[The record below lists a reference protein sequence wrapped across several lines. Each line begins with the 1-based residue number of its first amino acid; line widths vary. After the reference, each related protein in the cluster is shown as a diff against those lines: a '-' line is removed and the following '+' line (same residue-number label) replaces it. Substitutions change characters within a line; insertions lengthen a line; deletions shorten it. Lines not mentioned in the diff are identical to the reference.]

1 MNRARYFSII
11 EERLNTLATRINSRA
26 RLNILD
32 LHSHSETFYQYFLQ
46 ELFGW
51 TISNENEVKANVE
64 AIDLI
69 DHKNKLL
76 IQISATSTKEKI
88 ENSLSKDIIKR
99 YKDYTF
105 KFISI
110 SKDSDNLKKMVYCN
124 PHSISFDPGKDII
137 DKNSIL
143 TFIKGMGPDD
153 QKRIYTF
160 IKKELVND
168 IDLIRLESNLA
179 YIINVLSKENLDQ
192 EGLNM
197 EINPYEISRKM
208 EYNKLNAAVLV
219 IEDYRIHYGKL
230 DKIYQE
236 FDLFGSSKS
245 MSVFAAISGEY
256 RRAMNDFSG
265 DKLFFQVIDK
275 VIERIL
281 NSANYQAIPYEE
293 LELCVNIIVV
303 DAFIRCKIFRN
314 PENYN
319 YATT

>member
-1 MNRARYFSII
+1 MNRTIYFSFI
-11 EERLNTLATRINSRA
+11 EEKLNTLATRINSRG

-51 TISNENEVKANVE
+51 TIFNENEVKANVE

-69 DHKNKLL
+69 DHENKLL
-76 IQISATSTKEKI
+76 IQVSATSTKKKI
-88 ENSLSKDIIKR
+88 EDSLSKDIIER
-99 YKDYTF
+99 YKAYTF

-137 DKNSIL
+137 DTNSIL
-143 TFIKGMGPDD
+143 TFIKGMNIDD

-160 IKKELVND
+160 IKKELADD
-168 IDLIRLESNLA
+168 IDLVRLESNLA
-179 YIINVLSKENLDQ
+179 NVINVLSKENLDQ

-219 IEDYRIHYGKL
+219 IEEYSIHYGKL

-236 FDLFGSSKS
+236 FDLLGSSKS
-245 MSVFAAISGEY
+245 MSVFSAISGEY
-256 RRAMNDFSG
+256 RKAMNDFSG

-293 LELCVNIIVV
+293 LELCVYIIVV

>member
-1 MNRARYFSII
+1 MNRTIYFSFI
-11 EERLNTLATRINSRA
+11 EEKLNTLATRINSRG

-51 TISNENEVKANVE
+51 TILNENEVKANVE

-76 IQISATSTKEKI
+76 IQVSATSTKKKI
-88 ENSLSKDIIKR
+88 EASLSKDSIER

-137 DKNSIL
+137 DTNSIL
-143 TFIKGMGPDD
+143 TFIKGMNIDD

-160 IKKELVND
+160 IKKELAND
-168 IDLIRLESNLA
+168 IDLVRLESNLA
-179 YIINVLSKENLDQ
+179 NIINVLSKENLDE

-197 EINPYEISRKM
+197 EINPYEINRKM
-208 EYNKLNAAVLV
+208 EHNKLDTAVLV
-219 IEDYRIHYGKL
+219 IEEYSIHYGKL

-236 FDLFGSSKS
+236 FDLLGSSKS
-245 MSVFAAISGEY
+245 KSVFAAISGEY

-265 DKLFFQVIDK
+265 DKLFYKVIDK
-275 VIERIL
+275 VIERVR

>member
-11 EERLNTLATRINSRA
+11 EERLNTLATRINSRG

-69 DHKNKLL
+69 DHDNKLL

-110 SKDSDNLKKMVYCN
+110 SKDSENLKKKVYCN

-143 TFIKGMGPDD
+143 TFIKGMNIDD
-153 QKRIYTF
+153 QKRIYNF
-160 IKKELVND
+160 IKKELADD
-168 IDLIRLESNLA
+168 IDSVRLESNLA
-179 YIINVLSKENLDQ
+179 NVINVLSKENLDQ

-197 EINPYEISRKM
+197 EINPYEITRKM
-208 EYNKLNAAVLV
+208 KYNKLNAAVLV

-236 FDLFGSSKS
+236 FDLLGSSKS

-256 RRAMNDFSG
+256 RRAMNDFSD
-265 DKLFFQVIDK
+265 DKLFFEVIDK
-275 VIERIL
+275 IIERIL